1 MKKYLILTCS
11 TGEGHNSAA
20 RAVRAALEEEGVA
33 CEQKDPVSFK
43 SERARKFISSFY
55 NTMIRYKPAAFGRMY
70 RIGGLYDA
78 SRLPSPVYWAN
89 TLYARPLR
97 AYIEQNGFDGVVCT
111 HLYGMEAMTAIRQ
124 DPSFSVPCWGV
135 LTDYTCIPF
144 LGDTRLTG
152 YFLPLERTKRELAEK
167 GVPEE
172 RIRVTG
178 IPVDP
183 RFRIHPD
190 KRETRRALSLPEG
203 EEVYLIMMGGVGC
216 ENMEALCRTLLAALR
231 GAGTVLVMVGRN
243 EEMKRRLERLDGAAG
258 RLRAV
263 PFTREV
269 ERYLAAADVLLTK
282 PGGLTSTEA
291 AVANIP
297 IVHVNAIP
305 GCETCNAQY
314 FSEAGM
320 SLWAKSDGEAAAF
333 AMTLARDG
341 KKAESMR
348 AAQRR
353 LVNPFAAEEIAH
365 AVMQAAGGDAP

>member
-1 MKKYLILTCS
+1 
-11 TGEGHNSAA
+11 
-20 RAVRAALEEEGVA
+20 
-33 CEQKDPVSFK
+33 
-43 SERARKFISSFY
+43 
-55 NTMIRYKPAAFGRMY
+55 
-70 RIGGLYDA
+70 
-78 SRLPSPVYWAN
+78 
-89 TLYARPLR
+89 
-97 AYIEQNGFDGVVCT
+97 
-111 HLYGMEAMTAIRQ
+111 
-124 DPSFSVPCWGV
+124 
-135 LTDYTCIPF
+135 
-144 LGDTRLTG
+144 
-152 YFLPLERTKRELAEK
+152 
-167 GVPEE
+167 
-172 RIRVTG
+172 
-178 IPVDP
+178 
-183 RFRIHPD
+183 
-190 KRETRRALSLPEG
+190 
-203 EEVYLIMMGGVGC
+203 
-216 ENMEALCRTLLAALR
+216 
-231 GAGTVLVMVGRN
+231 MVGRN

-365 AVMQAAGGDAP
+365 AVMQSAGGDAP